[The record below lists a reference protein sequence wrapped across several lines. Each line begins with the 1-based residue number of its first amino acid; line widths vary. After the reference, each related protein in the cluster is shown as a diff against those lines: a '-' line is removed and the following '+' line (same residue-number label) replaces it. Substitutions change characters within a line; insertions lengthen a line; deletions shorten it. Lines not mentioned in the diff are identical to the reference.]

1 MKKNARRML
10 AVLMCAATVLS
21 MSACTTGSETDD
33 AASSEAEA
41 SGEKKDIKDIVVGL
55 SIGNT
60 TEERWN
66 REIEMF
72 QEYAD
77 EKGFTLNIQ
86 NANNDAN
93 KQVSQCENL
102 INQGVDVMIVQSLD
116 AEAASPI
123 VESAHDAGIQV
134 IAYDRFI
141 MNCDLDYYVTFDSY
155 KVGQVEAQFIVDAAP
170 KGNYI
175 WLKGAPEDNN
185 AHLVA
190 EGQQDVL
197 QPYIDSGDI
206 TVVTEQWCKG
216 WDPNEALKHTENGL
230 TTANNDVQGVIASND
245 GTAGGAVQAL
255 EAQGLAGSVPI
266 CGQDA
271 DLAACQRIVEGTQTG
286 TVYKPL
292 APLNQAAC
300 ELAVAIATGEDPKSS
315 VDSSLGTWQTLNNN
329 SKDVDSFTVDV
340 EAVDKDNI
348 YDIIIKRDAFHSL
361 EDVYANVPKDQW
373 PTDDTAETTDSAEA
387 ADAAE

>member
-1 MKKNARRML
+1 MKKNARRLL
-10 AVLMCAATVLS
+10 AALMCATVVLS

-33 AASSEAEA
+33 AASSDGAEA
-41 SGEKKDIKDIVVGL
+41 SKETKDIQDIVVGL

-77 EKGFTLNIQ
+77 EKGFTLNVQ

-141 MNCDLDYYVTFDSY
+141 MNCDLDYYVTFDSF

-170 KGNYI
+170 NGNYI
-175 WLKGAPEDNN
+175 WL
-185 AHLVA
+185 
-190 EGQQDVL
+190 
-197 QPYIDSGDI
+197 
-206 TVVTEQWCKG
+206 
-216 WDPNEALKHTENGL
+216 
-230 TTANNDVQGVIASND
+230 
-245 GTAGGAVQAL
+245 
-255 EAQGLAGSVPI
+255 
-266 CGQDA
+266 
-271 DLAACQRIVEGTQTG
+271 
-286 TVYKPL
+286 
-292 APLNQAAC
+292 
-300 ELAVAIATGEDPKSS
+300 
-315 VDSSLGTWQTLNNN
+315 
-329 SKDVDSFTVDV
+329 
-340 EAVDKDNI
+340 
-348 YDIIIKRDAFHSL
+348 
-361 EDVYANVPKDQW
+361 
-373 PTDDTAETTDSAEA
+373 
-387 ADAAE
+387 